1 MVKIYAVVL
10 VLGIAALLTW
20 IGTHV
25 LAQGAERDR
34 FDPEERF
41 GIAGRR
47 LVAGAMG
54 FSLAGM
60 SAEFSP
66 RGLTWPVALILAIV
80 GGGVMAWYAGRPVFD
95 AKPDDIEPSTAVSSP
110 D

>member
-10 VLGIAALLTW
+10 VLAITALLAW

-25 LAQGAERDR
+25 LAHGAETDR
-34 FDPEERF
+34 FDPEDRF
-41 GIAGRR
+41 GLAGRR
-47 LVAGAMG
+47 LVAAAMG

-66 RGLTWPVALILAIV
+66 RGLTWPVALMVAIL
-80 GGGVMAWYAGRPVFD
+80 GGGAMAWYAGRPIFN
-95 AKPDDIEPSTAVSSP
+95 AAPDDVESSSAASSP